1 MNSYILNHITESF
14 SCRCKS
20 TRSKKIVIFCCI
32 LGLIMLSG
40 CSSASDFLLRHSGIM
55 SEEDYQR
62 YIELRNSGQLDSDGR
77 YVTTE
82 LAGEQVFSPPAGSIH
97 VTFAENAYI
106 TVQYYLDASLKT
118 LANTQQCYLKPGDY
132 IYASKPECHHPSSN
146 WYSFDRFC
154 VYPYDAEG
162 NQGDELFW
170 NIEEDSPLVLQ
181 IPEGYEGTEIAVIPM
196 GKYEK
201 RRLELSDYYTDSANQ
216 TQELDGTW
224 IVNDKEV
231 SSNILSVSPVESLA
245 IDYQYDPTKYSFVA
259 SNPSSFYHENGLVRF
274 EIINATEDIDY
285 YTVELRALE
294 GRFLFEPANYPVKNG
309 TVTFKYLDRVITE
322 SEYIPDGGIIQF
334 TAIPDSGYSR
344 SNRTGQIVVNV
355 SDPDGTNE
363 KIKEAVKFHSD
374 GNVDVRLPRPIGG
387 TIEYTA
393 DGKVLTGESC
403 TLPAGTKIT
412 IKFKN
417 WNGWIKNIADG
428 EYSVT
433 DQKNGQSVALK
444 GIDINT
450 GVFEEAEKHKPT
462 LNVVLTNS
470 VKDNIKFDIS
480 APNTEI
486 PQGLSYATG
495 NKTTFI
501 PDWLG
506 QNDRIVYSG
515 KVGTYPYITLT
526 AKDDTILAGYALK
539 LDIKMKDTRGNEYTS
554 IRYIEDLPAEEKIE
568 LYNTANIANSTT
580 VYETINITISE
591 VEVVSYRTLSVDHAT
606 ITATLNDMTTP
617 YVLKDGDVLESSRNT
632 EIAIIP
638 ENGYYVVGSKGNN
651 GIYSE
656 TVKYSKWEKE
666 SQKMLNKHP
675 VEKIWYVT
683 LSNSD
688 SYGACVYKL
697 DGTVVSGRVGIR
709 EGQKLTLEYTLTSFD
724 KKIIRSGP
732 GGFVGGLVH
741 SKTENCTIPVSET
754 LDGKTI
760 HRSDYIQVK

>member
-1 MNSYILNHITESF
+1 MNSYILNHIPKSF
-14 SCRCKS
+14 SYQCKIIR
-20 TRSKKIVIFCCI
+20 TKKTIILCCI
-32 LGLIMLSG
+32 LGLITLSG
-40 CSSASDFLLRHSGIM
+40 CSSANDFLLHHSGIM
-55 SEEDYQR
+55 SEQDYQK

-77 YVTTE
+77 YVTAQLTD
-82 LAGEQVFSPPAGSIH
+82 EQVFSPPSGSIR

-106 TVQYYLDASLKT
+106 TVQYYLDPNLKT
-118 LANTQQCYLKPGDY
+118 PANTQQCYLQPGDY
-132 IYASKPECHHPSSN
+132 IYASEPKCHHPSSN

-162 NQGDELFW
+162 KQGDELFW
-170 NIEEDSPLVLQ
+170 NVEDASPLVLQ
-181 IPEGYEGTEIAVIPM
+181 IPKDYEGTEIAVIPM

-216 TQELDGTW
+216 AQELDGTW
-224 IVNDKEV
+224 IVNDDKV

-245 IDYQYDPTKYSFVA
+245 IDYQYNPEKYAFVS

-285 YTVELRALE
+285 YTVELRPLE
-294 GRFLFEPANYPVKNG
+294 GRFLFEPSNYPVKNG
-309 TVTFKYLDRVITE
+309 TVTFKYLDRIITE
-322 SEYIPDGGIIQF
+322 SEYIPDGGIIQY
-334 TAIPDSGYSR
+334 TAIPDVGYNR

-355 SDPDGTNE
+355 SDQNETNE
-363 KIKEAVKFHSD
+363 KIKDAVKFYPD
-374 GNVDVRLPRPIGG
+374 GNVNVRLPRPIGG

-393 DGKVLTGESC
+393 NGKVLTGKSC
-403 TLPAGTKIT
+403 TLPAGTKISM
-412 IKFKN
+412 KFKN

-433 DQKNGQSVALK
+433 AQKNGQSVTLK

-462 LNVVLTNS
+462 LNIVLTNS
-470 VKDNIKFDIS
+470 VKGDIKFDIS
-480 APNTEI
+480 APNI
-486 PQGLSYATG
+486 APQQNLSYATG

-515 KVGTYPYITLT
+515 KVGTYPNITLA

-539 LDIKMKDTRGNEYTS
+539 LDIAIKDSCGNEYKS

-568 LYNTANIANSTT
+568 LYNAANVANSVT
-580 VYETINITISE
+580 VYETINITVSE
-591 VEVVSYRTLSVDHAT
+591 VEVVSYRTPSVNYAM
-606 ITATLNDMTTP
+606 IKATLNDMTTP
-617 YVLKDGDVLESSRNT
+617 YVLKNGDVLESSRNI
-632 EIAIIP
+632 EVAIIP

-651 GIYSE
+651 GTYSE
-656 TVKYSKWEKE
+656 TIKYSKWEKE
-666 SQKMLNKHP
+666 SSKILNKHP

-683 LSNSD
+683 LSNND
-688 SYGACVYKL
+688 SYGNCVYKL

-709 EGQKLTLEYTLTSFD
+709 EGQKLTLEYTLTSSN
-724 KKIIRSGP
+724 KKIVRSGP
-732 GGFVGGLVH
+732 GGFVSGIVH
-741 SKTENCTIPVSET
+741 SKTESCTIPVSEA

-760 HRSDYIQVK
+760 QRFDYIQVK